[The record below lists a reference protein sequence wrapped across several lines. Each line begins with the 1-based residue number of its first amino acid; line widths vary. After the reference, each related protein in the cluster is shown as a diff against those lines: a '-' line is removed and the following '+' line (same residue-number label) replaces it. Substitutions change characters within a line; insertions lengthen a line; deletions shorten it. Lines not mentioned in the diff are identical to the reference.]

1 MVIEMATEEA
11 TIENEY
17 FIMLDVTNTLSENE
31 IACRS
36 ANIQI
41 VYPPNKNT
49 YLDIKAIMNRFGST
63 SILEEK
69 RKQVFTITLN
79 QDAGYQ
85 TQRFR

>member
-1 MVIEMATEEA
+1 MPIEEA
-11 TIENEY
+11 IIENEY

-41 VYPPNKNT
+41 VYPPNKNI
-49 YLDIKAIMNRFGST
+49 YLDIKAIMNRFGRT
-63 SILEEK
+63 LKLKEK
-69 RKQVFTITLN
+69 RKHVFTITLN